1 MSWRMTRTSYMR
13 WDDTNDDDIRFVLD
27 PPLILTHWT
36 QNTVWYTE
44 ALHWKIDHSLRQTP
58 TWGGID
64 VCFIDIDIVSED
76 KKENKKKRW
85 KPLFVLLWPSWLPRR
100 LWCHIRTNG
109 MPFACL
115 TMVKYILRTSVVV
128 VIKMKDV
135 VVCHL
140 VRLSVHSTRAA
151 TT

>member
-1 MSWRMTRTSYMR
+1 LFSFLSSETISISIKQTS
-13 WDDTNDDDIRFVLD
+13 I
-27 PPLILTHWT
+27 PPHVGVCLKLWSIF
-36 QNTVWYTE
+36 QCNTSVYHTVFC
-44 ALHWKIDHSLRQTP
+44 
-58 TWGGID
+58 G
-64 VCFIDIDIVSED
+64 
-76 KKENKKKRW
+76 
-85 KPLFVLLWPSWLPRR
+85 LPRR